1 MQRAIALLSIAA
13 VLLFAGVAFASDVD
27 SESAQYAGHLYV
39 DVQNGETVW
48 VGPSEAPAAGVDI
61 YSNIA
66 SPALGAIS
74 STSLTSVWGD
84 HVGMT
89 GLGILSQHDFTI
101 YNSSSSLG
109 PLLTC
114 NVALN
119 FYNFTTSALIGG
131 YTGSVNFGA
140 GLGVGFYTI
149 VSFINLETLS
159 IPITFATN
167 DIVVTQNLTAKT
179 GTGNRFG
186 VVLLE
191 PVTIGTSPSTMY
203 INSPTIGAA
212 GYYTVGTGNANPGHR
227 INALAPVATEPTT
240 WGKVK
245 SLYR

>member
-13 VLLFAGVAFASDVD
+13 VLLFSGAAFASDVD
-27 SESAQYAGHLYV
+27 TESAQYAGHLYV
-39 DVQNGETVW
+39 DVQTGESIF
-48 VGPSEAPAAGVDI
+48 VGPNEAPAAGVDI
-61 YSNIA
+61 YSNVLSTAI
-66 SPALGAIS
+66 GAIS
-74 STSLTSVWGD
+74 STSLTSIWGD
-84 HVGMT
+84 HVTMT
-89 GLGILSQHDFTI
+89 GLGILSQHDLTI

-114 NVALN
+114 NIAVN
-119 FYNFTTSALIGG
+119 FYNFSTSLLIGG
-131 YTGSVNFGA
+131 YTGSINFGA

-149 VSFINLETLS
+149 VSFINLETLA
-159 IPITFATN
+159 IPIVFATN

-191 PVTIGTSPSTMY
+191 PVTLGTSPSTMY

-212 GYYTVGTGNANPGHR
+212 GYYTVGTGNANPGYR
-227 INALAPVATEPTT
+227 INAIAPVATEPTT

-245 SLYR
+245 NLYR

>member
-13 VLLFAGVAFASDVD
+13 VLLFSGIAFSAT
-27 SESAQYAGHLYV
+27 EQEPAQYAGHIYV
-39 DVQNGETVW
+39 DVQTGESVF
-48 VGPSEAPAAGVDI
+48 VGPNEAPAAGVDI
-61 YSNIA
+61 YSNVL

-74 STSLTSVWGD
+74 STSLTSIWGD
-84 HVGMT
+84 HVLMT
-89 GLGILSQHDFTI
+89 GLGILSQHDLTI

-109 PLLTC
+109 PLLTA
-114 NVALN
+114 NVAIN
-119 FYNFTTSALIGG
+119 FYNFTTSVLIGG
-131 YTGSVNFGA
+131 YTGTINFGA
-140 GLGVGFYTI
+140 GLGVGFYSI
-149 VSFINLETLS
+149 VSFINLETLA
-159 IPITFATN
+159 IPIAFATN

-203 INSPTIGAA
+203 INSPTIGPA
-212 GYYTVGTGNANPGHR
+212 GYYTVGTGNANPGYR
-227 INALAPVATEPTT
+227 INAIAPVATEPTT